1 MKTRKSSDKFNFI
14 HKYFFCYIQLA
25 PDGSLNIIVAYDE
38 TRKCSLLHVKLCYV
52 ARFV

>member
-14 HKYFFCYIQLA
+14 YKYFFCYVHLA
-25 PDGSLNIIVAYDE
+25 PGGSLNIIVAYGE
-38 TRKCSLLHVKLCYV
+38 TYECSLLHVKQCYV